1 MKSLGTTSK
10 GGRHFP
16 IPTEVG
22 STLDANFM
30 DGDGDITEEVV
41 SLEVN
46 LLSSFLSKK

>member
-1 MKSLGTTSK
+1 
-10 GGRHFP
+10 
-16 IPTEVG
+16 
-22 STLDANFM
+22 M